1 MISEGMIEIDG
12 VWIRKKKRYPGGE
25 LKMKS
30 RMCARGC
37 FDSQKHQ
44 LTTRSTTATKLSQRL
59 AVSTAARKNLK
70 LESLDIGGAFLKGY
84 SFEAIRRALQKRGIQ
99 APERKVVV
107 YPPAN
112 VWRHL
117 AKFDPQF
124 DIGEDNISNYGL
136 LCLKPIYGLNDAPL
150 AWQLV
155 LHEYVL
161 AEGATASKMDENFFM
176 WRQDGVPDSLYGV
189 LTCHVDDLAIAG
201 EAKWLDGLYERMVK
215 KFKKVTRQ
223 TMPFEHCGAEYSE
236 TKQGLC
242 ISQKAFTE
250 RLQST
255 VVPNRPDDDK
265 LKPEEVTMFRSQL
278 GALLWLTS
286 TRLDLIA
293 EVSFLQS
300 KVTTAQIKDLKQT
313 NNVIQKAKDYKEL
326 GIHYRRFATKN
337 QRLVCIHDASSA
349 SKGRN
354 YAQEGV
360 LVAVA
365 DDYFVDN
372 IAAET
377 SDEDQVKLH
386 GGAMHIIHAHGCKA
400 KRVSYSTSHAE
411 TLSMVGGLET
421 ATLCMLRLAE
431 MMHPKK
437 EPSLKDL
444 IEIQESGHP
453 NLPMDFYGDCRDLFE
468 LVTGERT
475 LPQDK
480 TQRLYVLAV
489 KEARLSGR
497 LRYVNLV
504 PTQSMTADCLT
515 KSMISE
521 CMMLLLTTGIVMF
534 KNEKDHAVLSRTL
547 PTFEEIEEDDLLLKD
562 EEVKHKVET
571 GEKRTTCRKL
581 STTSEL
587 RLKTLLTFVS
597 FVTVDGEAME
607 EKSANGSYTSVYV
620 MVFFTVL
627 VALLVEKYLTKVVTK
642 IYNFVTMWQTRNM
655 VKTEVKMELPGD
667 TTLDRPMVLPG
678 VKRKASDS
686 ENEAMDVDASHL
698 DVMDVDDSGGATKD
712 ELLRRLQEREQHI
725 RDLRQDFKTSEDEYA
740 KMLLKEIDELKEKIT
755 ELEGDNQDNIDKYSW
770 AMDNHSRA
778 VERIRALEHQA
789 KQREDGT
796 RLTAT
801 RFGNLQTK
809 YNEKEKELAKLQE
822 RYDRLA
828 MNGVSPLTQNA
839 MRDLREQINRQNTEI
854 LKYESDL
861 ECYRQDV
868 MAKQDMV
875 NEKDRQLQQMQ
886 GTLTRRIEYFKNAT
900 VRCRN

>member
-1 MISEGMIEIDG
+1 M
-12 VWIRKKKRYPGGE
+12 
-25 LKMKS
+25 
-30 RMCARGC
+30 
-37 FDSQKHQ
+37 
-44 LTTRSTTATKLSQRL
+44 
-59 AVSTAARKNLK
+59 
-70 LESLDIGGAFLKGY
+70 
-84 SFEAIRRALQKRGIQ
+84 
-99 APERKVVV
+99 VV

-161 AEGATASKMDENFFM
+161 AEGATASKMDENFFT
-176 WRQDGVPDSLYGV
+176 WKQDGVPDSIYGV

-242 ISQKAFTE
+242 ISQKAFAE

-255 VVPNRPDDDK
+255 VVPNRPDEDK
-265 LKPEEVTMFRSQL
+265 LNPEEVTMFRSQL

-300 KVTTAQIKDLKQT
+300 RVTTAQIKDLKQT
-313 NNVIQKAKDYKEL
+313 NNVIKKAKDYKEL
-326 GIHYRRFATKN
+326 GIHYRRFRTKN

-386 GGAMHIIHAHGCKA
+386 GGPMHIIYAHGCKA

-437 EPSLKDL
+437 EPSIQDL

-515 KSMISE
+515 KSMVSE
-521 CMMLLLTTGIVMF
+521 CMLLLLTTGIVMF

-547 PTFEEIEEDDLLLKD
+547 PVFEEIGEDDLFLND
-562 EEVKHKVET
+562 EEVKEKVLT
-571 GEKRTTCRKL
+571 GEKSACTRTTCRT
-581 STTSEL
+581 TTSSKDL
-587 RLKTLLTFVS
+587 RLKTLLTFLS
-597 FVTVDGEAME
+597 FVKADGAME
-607 EKSANGSYTSVYV
+607 EKPVNNTSYTSVYV
-620 MVFFTVL
+620 AVFFTVL
-627 VALLVEKYLTKVVTK
+627 LALMVERHINKIVTK
-642 IYNFVTMWQTRNM
+642 IYDLVATWWTRRITKVE
-655 VKTEVKMELPGD
+655 VKTED
-667 TTLDRPMVLPG
+667 ATLERPIRPM
-678 VKRKASDS
+678 KRKVSDDGLS
-686 ENEAMDVDASHL
+686 AQAMDVDQSH
-698 DVMDVDDSGGATKD
+698 MDVDDSGGATKD
-712 ELLRRLQEREQHI
+712 ELLRRLAEREDHI
-725 RDLRQDFKTSEDEYA
+725 RELRKDFATSENEYA
-740 KMLLKEIDELKEKIT
+740 KSL
-755 ELEGDNQDNIDKYSW
+755 ELEIEDLKYRNEESMDKYTT
-770 AMDNHSRA
+770 AVANHT
-778 VERIRALEHQA
+778 RALDRIGFLENHV
-789 KQREDGT
+789 KQKETDT

-809 YNEKEKELAKLQE
+809 YNEKEKEMAKLQD
-822 RYDRLA
+822 RYDRLV
-828 MNGVSPLTQNA
+828 MNGLQESPLTQNA
-839 MRDLREQINRQNTEI
+839 VRDLRVQIEQKNNEYLEKSTEVEN
-854 LKYESDL
+854 LRAELTTLQGNLQETDRCL
-861 ECYRQDV
+861 QER
-868 MAKQDMV
+868 
-875 NEKDRQLQQMQ
+875 NRQLQ
-886 GTLTRRIEYFKNAT
+886 EKNQRYDDAVQHNRELQERLNLARAPELVVVASGAHGNCYHMPECNHMHGGGKAFRKCKT
-900 VRCRN
+900 CLP